1 MWVNDHHG
9 LFPSCYDNATPTS
22 WRRDDTLSEL
32 TADFHIHILACR
44 RGFVNHH
51 APPAALSR
59 PTALRRYLT
68 PTPPGPLPRSG
79 RIVGSASCVLRL
91 HMGMG
96 SHGPNIDRGN
106 TPRYPLSRTPL
117 GARTACQVLSH
128 QGPRISRS
136 HSNRQ
141 AMIRNVI
148 SRLNSA
154 TPTVRVTLP
163 LTDQPEAGIITK
175 LAHA

>member
-51 APPAALSR
+51 APRGALTR

-79 RIVGSASCVLRL
+79 RIVNSASCVLRL

-96 SHGPNIDRGN
+96 SHGPDIDRGEH
-106 TPRYPLSRTPL
+106 PSL
-117 GARTACQVLSH
+117 
-128 QGPRISRS
+128 
-136 HSNRQ
+136 
-141 AMIRNVI
+141 
-148 SRLNSA
+148 
-154 TPTVRVTLP
+154 PT
-163 LTDQPEAGIITK
+163 I
-175 LAHA
+175 AHATRGTNGVSRPEPSGTTHLTIPLQQTSHDPQCNLPTELGHTDGQGHATIDRPIRGWYHY